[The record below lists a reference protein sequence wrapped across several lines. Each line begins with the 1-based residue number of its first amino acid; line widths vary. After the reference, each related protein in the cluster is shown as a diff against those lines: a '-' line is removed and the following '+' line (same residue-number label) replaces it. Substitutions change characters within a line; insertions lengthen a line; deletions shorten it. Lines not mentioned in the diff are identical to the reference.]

1 MRTTSFSIT
10 AVDMRGSLIIRHV
23 VATTEDAARLAVSTE
38 GAKVLRC
45 DPVVPSWGQALRHQL
60 SQIFGASKSLDTV
73 TFSQD
78 MATLMD
84 AGVTVKEAIHALH
97 QQEKSSARQEILG
110 QVNTLILQGLSFS
123 EALTRTRA
131 FPELLVATVAA
142 SEETGD
148 LATGLSR
155 YARHQQSLRTVRDR
169 VVGACVYPLLLLVV
183 GSLVVA
189 LLMGVVVPRFA
200 TLINSSGKKL
210 PLMSQILMEWG
221 QFVSTH
227 AWAPVGILLGMASLL
242 VYGFVQLKNPRTRKI
257 LLKRIP
263 GVATVVREFQHLQ
276 MYRTTAILTSRGIS
290 IHKALVYSLEFLSP
304 DDQRLLK
311 KSLLDMQEGIGVS
324 AALSQSGL
332 ADVVASSMLHV
343 AEKTGSMS
351 EMLDRIADFYE
362 RTLQRNIDIV
372 SKLVEP
378 ILMIIFGIIIG
389 GIVVLMYLPIFDL
402 ASSIS

>member
-1 MRTTSFSIT
+1 MHTTSFSIT
-10 AVDMRGSLIIRHV
+10 AVDMRGSLFIRHV

-45 DPVVPSWGQALRHQL
+45 DPVVPSRWQALRHQL
-60 SQIFGASKSLDTV
+60 SQIFGTSKSLDTV

-123 EALTRTRA
+123 EALTRTQA

-242 VYGFVQLKNPRTRKI
+242 VYGYVQLKNPRTRKI

-304 DDQRLLK
+304 DDQQLLR